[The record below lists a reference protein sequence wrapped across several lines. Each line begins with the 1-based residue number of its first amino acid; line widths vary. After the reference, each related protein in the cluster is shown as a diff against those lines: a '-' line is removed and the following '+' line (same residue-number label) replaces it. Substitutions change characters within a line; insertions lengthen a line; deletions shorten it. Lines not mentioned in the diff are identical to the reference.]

1 MSSNRK
7 KYSPEFKAKVAL
19 SAIRGEQ
26 TIAELS
32 AHYQIHGS
40 VIVKWKSALTKNAAS
55 AFDSSNKPDNNQ
67 NNEIANLHS
76 KIGELVVERDFLKKT
91 LKMF

>member
-1 MSSNRK
+1 MTNRK

-19 SAIRGEQ
+19 AAIKGEK

-32 AHYQIHGS
+32 SYFQVHSSI
-40 VIVKWKSALTKNAAS
+40 IVKWKASLVKNAS
-55 AFDSSNKPDNNQ
+55 NAFDSKKSNNDKSDNTLSLN
-67 NNEIANLHS
+67 A
-76 KIGELVVERDFLKKT
+76 KIGELLMERDFLKKT

>member
-1 MSSNRK
+1 MSNRK

-19 SAIRGEQ
+19 AAIKGEK

-32 AHYQIHGS
+32 SHFQVHS
-40 VIVKWKSALTKNAAS
+40 SIVTKWKMALVKNDS
-55 AFDSSNKPDNNQ
+55 NAFDSKKSNSSKDDNTLSLNAQ
-67 NNEIANLHS
+67 
-76 KIGELVVERDFLKKT
+76 IGELLMERDFLKKT

>member
-7 KYSPEFKAKVAL
+7 KYSSEFKAKVAL
-19 SAIRGEQ
+19 SALKGEK

-32 AHYQIHGS
+32 SHYQVHES
-40 VIVKWKSALTKNAAS
+40 VIVKWKSALTKNAAN
-55 AFDSSNKPDNNQ
+55 AFDCSNKSNINQ
-67 NNEIANLHS
+67 SNEIASLHS
-76 KIGELVVERDFLKKT
+76 KIGELLMERDFLKKT

>member
-1 MSSNRK
+1 MSNRK

-19 SAIRGEQ
+19 CAIKGEK

-32 AHYQIHGS
+32 SHYQVHSSI
-40 VIVKWKSALTKNAAS
+40 IVKWKSALIKNAS
-55 AFDSSNKPDNNQ
+55 NAFDSSKSDNNK
-67 NNEIANLHS
+67 NDNTLSLNA
-76 KIGELVVERDFLKKT
+76 KIGELLMERDFLKKT

>member
-1 MSSNRK
+1 MSNRK

-19 SAIRGEQ
+19 AAIKEAK

-32 AHYQIHGS
+32 SHFQVHSSI
-40 VIVKWKSALTKNAAS
+40 ITKWKMALVKNAS
-55 AFDSSNKPDNNQ
+55 NVFDSKKSNNNIPDNTLSLN
-67 NNEIANLHS
+67 A
-76 KIGELVVERDFLKKT
+76 KIGELIMERDFLKKT